1 MKRIF
6 ACLTALALLAL
17 CIPASLA
24 AGEPDRVP
32 QPVYYQNFEDSRA
45 NRFMGSDVLI
55 KNNSPKNLSTKI
67 SEKDGNHSFFF
78 STRNKNN
85 ESQTLFRLYEL
96 EETVTDFS
104 AFMRVSFDSSRD
116 NWSTKGTS
124 RVGLAY
130 AIKDGANYS
139 YASLRYK
146 STASAALNRQVGEEG
161 ASVTNRVPEGS
172 TDNGYTMDVAID
184 TVYEMAVVVKDGKLS
199 FYINGKLIRTDADGN
214 ASAIDYIADGRGIGF
229 YGAYTSVNI
238 DEFRVYDCAYVPQ
251 DYDAL
256 GATPYTGDAAKAP
269 LPALPKIEEKD
280 PAEDTDPAPAAG
292 TVLWEQDFDNVTVEA
307 LEAEFLKKTDDAEI
321 TVSDG
326 RLYLNAAAGSSSQ
339 VVMKFGAVPENVGCF
354 TIVMKVRFETLI
366 DYLDDPTGSEKSL
379 IGPAYA
385 IAAGDTY
392 SSLSLRANGTYNFTR
407 YLAGKWV
414 SNKTNPE
421 GGSSRNGKYYSVAQ
435 GTDYE
440 IAMVITAEG
449 RVRSYINGILQPD
462 DIPYLT
468 DGYGFGIFFR
478 NGSFSVD
485 SYRVVSGEYVPA
497 GYGDVRGEPSM
508 NDDLYIEEPDDPVG
522 PGDPTDTEDPGSDTK
537 KPGTEENKP
546 DSKPATDPSGTS
558 APEAPQT
565 GGCASS
571 LTALGI
577 LPVLLAGAFV
587 LGRGRRRE

>member
-161 ASVTNRVPEGS
+161 ASATNRVPEGS

-238 DEFRVYDCAYVPQ
+238 DEFRVYDCAYVRRTMTRSAQRPIP
-251 DYDAL
+251 AMPPRHRFRRSRKL
-256 GATPYTGDAAKAP
+256 KRRTRPKTPTRRLLREQSSGSRILTM
-269 LPALPKIEEKD
+269 LP
-280 PAEDTDPAPAAG
+280 
-292 TVLWEQDFDNVTVEA
+292 WR
-307 LEAEFLKKTDDAEI
+307 
-321 TVSDG
+321 
-326 RLYLNAAAGSSSQ
+326 RL
-339 VVMKFGAVPENVGCF
+339 
-354 TIVMKVRFETLI
+354 R
-366 DYLDDPTGSEKSL
+366 
-379 IGPAYA
+379 
-385 IAAGDTY
+385 
-392 SSLSLRANGTYNFTR
+392 RNF
-407 YLAGKWV
+407 
-414 SNKTNPE
+414 
-421 GGSSRNGKYYSVAQ
+421 
-435 GTDYE
+435 
-440 IAMVITAEG
+440 
-449 RVRSYINGILQPD
+449 
-462 DIPYLT
+462 
-468 DGYGFGIFFR
+468 
-478 NGSFSVD
+478 
-485 SYRVVSGEYVPA
+485 
-497 GYGDVRGEPSM
+497 
-508 NDDLYIEEPDDPVG
+508 
-522 PGDPTDTEDPGSDTK
+522 
-537 KPGTEENKP
+537 
-546 DSKPATDPSGTS
+546 
-558 APEAPQT
+558 
-565 GGCASS
+565 
-571 LTALGI
+571 
-577 LPVLLAGAFV
+577 
-587 LGRGRRRE
+587 